1 MKPAVKLMNNGYNQV
16 IGGDEIMKK
25 LLSLRHW
32 GATFKLIF
40 KLITSSQVLW
50 WEKLIF
56 VVPVIIYWISPDL
69 MPFLPVDDIAFTMI
83 VAEAFASR
91 MATKYNIERT

>member
-1 MKPAVKLMNNGYNQV
+1 MG
-16 IGGDEIMKK
+16 K

-32 GATFKLIF
+32 GATFSLIYKLIM
-40 KLITSSQVLW
+40 SRQVLW

-56 VVPVIIYWISPDL
+56 IVPVAVYWISPDL

-83 VAEAFASR
+83 IAEAFASR
-91 MATKYNIERT
+91 MARKYNINRTN

>member
-1 MKPAVKLMNNGYNQV
+1 MN
-16 IGGDEIMKK
+16 K

-40 KLITSSQVLW
+40 QLITSSRVLW
-50 WEKLIF
+50 WEKLLFI
-56 VVPVIIYWISPDL
+56 VPVAIYWISPDL

-83 VAEAFASR
+83 VAQAFASR
-91 MATKYNIERT
+91 MARKYNINRT